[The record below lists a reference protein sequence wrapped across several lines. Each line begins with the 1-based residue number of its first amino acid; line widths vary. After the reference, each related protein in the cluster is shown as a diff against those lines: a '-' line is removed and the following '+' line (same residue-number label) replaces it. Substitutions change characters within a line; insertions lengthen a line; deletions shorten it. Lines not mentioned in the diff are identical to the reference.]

1 MEKEYRE
8 VLWSEGMFMLPHHFQ
23 FAGRNQDTKL
33 RQSTDHL
40 APYNWGF
47 KHLEIDTAAIKNNLF
62 DVRSCQVILENGI
75 QLSMPGNLDLDSRSF
90 KDAAEGAAEFLD
102 IYIGIPAW
110 RADTPNTIGLE
121 DEDGPS
127 ESGSKRCYR
136 VDETEI
142 VDENTGANSRPIQ
155 IKRFQGRIFWGTEE
169 ITGYDKIQVARIKFS
184 PSGDTVI
191 QDADYIP
198 AVLDIRAWPPLLA
211 LCEDIMNG
219 LTMANGA
226 LARDFADREFTDLLG
241 MPRGQEAII
250 KMLATSGFV
259 ASLNQMCKTP
269 YLHPYTI
276 YLELL
281 RLASTL
287 TVFRGKRSVASLPDY
302 MHDDLGDCF
311 LKIVDI
317 INGLLDRIGT
327 STFFQRSFQHRNDR
341 LEVDLEQDWVS
352 GSKLLFTGVSGED
365 NLSRLDRN
373 ISRLKLCAPQDVNAV
388 TQKRLGGIRMK
399 RLRRVPASLPERTG
413 TYYFQINMEGSFWKS
428 IEQEK
433 VIALSGPTDPNYS
446 FVLYVV

>member
-1 MEKEYRE
+1 MEKEFRE

-23 FAGRNQDTKL
+23 FAGRNLDTKL
-33 RQSTDHL
+33 RQGTDHL
-40 APYNWGF
+40 TPYNWGF
-47 KHLEIDTAAIKNNLF
+47 KHLEIDTAAIKNYLF
-62 DVRSCQVILENGI
+62 EVRSLRVILENGI

-90 KDAAEGAAEFLD
+90 QNAAEGASEYLD
-102 IYIGIPAW
+102 IYIGVPTW
-110 RADTPNTIGLE
+110 RADTPNTAGLS
-121 DEDGPS
+121 DEEGL
-127 ESGSKRCYR
+127 SKRCYR
-136 VDETEI
+136 MDETE
-142 VDENTGANSRPIQ
+142 VMDENTGANARPIQ
-155 IKRFQGRIFWGTEE
+155 IRRFQGRLFWGTEE
-169 ITGYDKIQVARIKFS
+169 ITGYDKIRVARIKFS
-184 PSGDTVI
+184 PSGDTVAL
-191 QDADYIP
+191 DPDYIP
-198 AVLDIRAWPPLLA
+198 PVLDLRAWPPLLA
-211 LCEDIMNG
+211 LCEDVMNR

-226 LARDFADREFTDLLG
+226 LVRDFSDREFTDLLG

-250 KMLATSGFV
+250 KMLATNGFT

-269 YLHPYTI
+269 YLHPYMI
-276 YLELL
+276 YLEML

-287 TVFRGKRSVASLPDY
+287 TMFRGKRGAASMPTY
-302 MHDDLGDCF
+302 SHDDLGDCF
-311 LKIVDI
+311 IKIADI

-352 GSKLLFTGVSGED
+352 GNKLLFIGVSGED

-373 ISRLKLCAPQDVNAV
+373 MNRLKLCAPQDVNAV

-413 TYYFQINMEGSFWKS
+413 TYYFQINMEGDFWKS

-433 VIALSGPTDPNYS
+433 IIALVGPTDSNYS